1 MRRVFKVIL
10 WIAAILIGLP
20 VLAVLAL
27 DIALNTGA
35 GRNFAAHEINAL
47 SGGTVR
53 ITGLAGHFPKY
64 IAARRIAIADRK
76 GRYLVID
83 DAVLRW
89 SPFALLHR
97 TIDISDLT
105 AKRIDIL
112 RQPVPAAA
120 KPKPKPK
127 QSARETH
134 RHPAP
139 ACARSSET
147 EAETIRREQ
156 HPENLA
162 GPGPS

>member
-10 WIAAILIGLP
+10 WIVAILIALP

-35 GRNFAAHEINAL
+35 GRNFATHEINAL

-89 SPFALLHR
+89 SPFSLLHR
-97 TIDISDLT
+97 MIDISDLT

-112 RQPVPAAA
+112 RQPVPRPRNRSRNHPPRAASRKSRWFLA
-120 KPKPKPK
+120 ILK
-127 QSARETH
+127 SA
-134 RHPAP
+134 A
-139 ACARSSET
+139 
-147 EAETIRREQ
+147 
-156 HPENLA
+156 L
-162 GPGPS
+162 PSRNPCSATRWR